1 MDWVYELEFG
11 TLGLPQADL
20 QVYLDTAVGVASE
33 RAKVRAHADDSRER
47 DRYERDGG
55 LQERTAAAYR
65 RLAERN
71 WGGRWIATADADTII
86 LAIKDLV
93 GE

>member
-1 MDWVYELEFG
+1 M
-11 TLGLPQADL
+11 
-20 QVYLDTAVGVASE
+20 YLDTAVEVASE
-33 RAKVRAHADDSRER
+33 RAQARAQADASRER

-55 LQERTAAAYR
+55 LQERTAAAYQ
-65 RLAERN
+65 RLADAG

-86 LAIKDLV
+86 SAIKDLV